1 VKNKN
6 TPENEPAQAGKKHD
20 ANKTSERAGGV
31 DTDQLL
37 EHILDTMV
45 GGLYTVDAGG
55 LITSWNRGMEELSG
69 YQASEMIGQSC
80 LTMEG
85 DVCFGGACVP
95 EGHLSV
101 CPLFKSGTIKGRRCR
116 IKTKD
121 GRRVTIVKSA
131 RVMKDPDGKIIGG
144 IESVFDIS
152 DTVTLEDEVI
162 RLRSECAGRSKFGS
176 LIGRSTVMQ
185 RLYDLI
191 DMAARGQSSV
201 LIQGET
207 GTGKELVAA
216 AIHESSPRSTG
227 PFVKISCSAL
237 SESLLESELFGHVKG
252 AFTGAHTDRT
262 GRFEAADKG
271 TIFLDEI
278 GDISPV
284 IQSKLLRVLQEREF
298 ERVGENRPIPVDIRI
313 IAASNKNL
321 KELCDS
327 GAFRQDLYF
336 RLAVIPV
343 EVPPLR
349 TRLSDIPVLVE
360 HFLTKLCRL
369 EGRPPLQ
376 MTPEALSILENYPWP
391 GNVRELENAIEY
403 AFVLAKDNII
413 DANYFPAEVRQVV
426 SAIPKPS
433 KTRNSK
439 RPPDDDIRK
448 VLFQVNGSR
457 TEAAKIL
464 GVSRVSLWKWIKELH

>member
-1 VKNKN
+1 MTKKS
-6 TPENEPAQAGKKHD
+6 TPESQPTQAGKRHD
-20 ANKTSERAGGV
+20 ANKIRERVGGV

-45 GGLYTVDAGG
+45 GGVYTVDSRGR
-55 LITSWNRGMEELSG
+55 ITSWNRGMEELSG
-69 YQASEMIGQSC
+69 YQASEMIGQPC
-80 LTMEG
+80 LTIEG
-85 DVCFGGACVP
+85 DACFGGACV
-95 EGHLSV
+95 EDGYLST

-121 GRRVTIVKSA
+121 GRRVTIVKNA
-131 RVMKDPDGKIIGG
+131 RVMKDPEGNIIGG

-152 DTVTLEDEVI
+152 ETVTLEDEVH

-176 LIGRSTVMQ
+176 IIGRSTIMQ

-216 AIHESSPRSTG
+216 AIHESSPKNTG
-227 PFVKISCSAL
+227 PFVKVSCSAL

-252 AFTGAHTDRT
+252 AFTGAHANRI

-278 GDISPV
+278 GDVSPV

-298 ERVGENRPIPVDIRI
+298 ERVGENQPIPVDIRI

-321 KELCDS
+321 KELCDN
-327 GAFRQDLYF
+327 GTFRQDLYF

-349 TRLSDIPVLVE
+349 TRLSDIPLLVE

-369 EGRPPLQ
+369 EGRDPLQ
-376 MTPEALSILENYPWP
+376 ITPEALSTLENYSWP
-391 GNVRELENAIEY
+391 GNVRELENTIEY

-413 DANYFPAEVRQVV
+413 DSEFFPAGIREV
-426 SAIPKPS
+426 AAPIPKPS
-433 KTRNSK
+433 RSRNGK
-439 RPPDDDIRK
+439 RPTDEALRA
-448 VLFQVNGSR
+448 VLSQVDGNR